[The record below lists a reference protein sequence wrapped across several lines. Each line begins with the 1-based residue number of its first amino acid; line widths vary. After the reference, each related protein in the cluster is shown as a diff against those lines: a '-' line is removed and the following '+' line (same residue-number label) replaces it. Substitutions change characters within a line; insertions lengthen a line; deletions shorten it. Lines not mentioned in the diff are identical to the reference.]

1 MDEKWHFDRDWEKM
15 KTRVDKLEREVYWLS
30 KFMNDHEY
38 DIWLFN
44 YLWEKMQKR
53 IDDLENKVKRLEHF
67 KKEQIEKEYK
77 QNNGRKN

>member
-1 MDEKWHFDRDWEKM
+1 M
-15 KTRVDKLEREVYWLS
+15 KSPLDDMWQ
-30 KFMNDHEY
+30 
-38 DIWLFN
+38 FN